1 MPVSQR
7 EEKAHW
13 EKITPA
19 RNDSFI
25 PSKML
30 GMPPATDNPFA
41 ALTVIVA
48 PAVLTNATSILTFVT
63 SNRYIVL
70 LDRWRVVAQDIQSLP
85 EDAPDRVIRVNHVDR
100 LEKRAQMLLRALRG
114 LFLTIGLFAMSAL
127 VALVGSSLALRQVGV
142 ATLTDVAL
150 ALGIGAVI
158 SLVYALWQLACEAT
172 LSSTHV
178 RDEALILKVRS
189 ENPPT
194 GI

>member
-1 MPVSQR
+1 
-7 EEKAHW
+7 
-13 EKITPA
+13 
-19 RNDSFI
+19 
-25 PSKML
+25 ML

-158 SLVYALWQLACEAT
+158 SLVYALWQLAYEAT